1 MWSDTKLQARLL
13 TALIA
18 GPIVFGAAY
27 MGDVPFLITVVMV
40 AILCLTEFLEM
51 TRGKDKE
58 AHRYDFFV
66 YTISLALIVSAFM
79 AETKALWQLMPV
91 KIFSV
96 LMIVFFLSQLFA
108 EKVYFKGIALFD
120 NIRAIVYIG
129 FFLSFW
135 VLVRDLPVHGL
146 GYTVFVVLA
155 VWCNDI
161 FAYFIG
167 LKFGKHRLNVKLS
180 PKKSV
185 EGAWGGFFGTL
196 LFAFLFG
203 HLLGFTRDQALV
215 MGALVSVLAQGG
227 DLLESLFKRSSNVKD
242 SSNLLP
248 GHGGL
253 LDRADS
259 FILAVPVYYFI
270 LIHILR

>member
-18 GPIVFGAAY
+18 GPIVFAAAY
-27 MGDVPFLITVVMV
+27 IGDVPFLIMVVLV
-40 AILCLTEFLEM
+40 AILCLNEFLEM
-51 TRGKDKE
+51 MRGKDKE

-66 YTISLALIVSAFM
+66 HTISLALIVSAFM
-79 AETKALWQLMPV
+79 AETKGVWHLLPV

-96 LMIVFFLSQLFA
+96 LMILYFLSQLIF
-108 EKVYFKGIALFD
+108 EKVYFKGVALFD

-135 VLVRDLPVHGL
+135 VLVRSLPVHGL
-146 GYTVFVVLA
+146 GYTVFIVLA

-167 LKFGKHRLNVKLS
+167 LKFGKHRLNIKLS

-185 EGAWGGFFGTL
+185 EGAWGGFFGTI

-203 HLLGFTRDQALV
+203 HCLGFTREQAVIL
-215 MGALVSVLAQGG
+215 GAVVSVLAQGG
-227 DLLESLFKRSSNVKD
+227 DLLESLFKRTSNIKD

-248 GHGGL
+248 GHGGF

-259 FILAVPVYYFI
+259 FILSVPVYYFI
-270 LIHILR
+270 LIHIL